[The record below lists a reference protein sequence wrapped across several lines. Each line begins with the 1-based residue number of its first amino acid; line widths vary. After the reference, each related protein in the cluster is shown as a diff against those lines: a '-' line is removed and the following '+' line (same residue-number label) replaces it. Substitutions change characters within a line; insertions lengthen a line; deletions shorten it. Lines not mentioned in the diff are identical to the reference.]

1 MKTDRASRI
10 CRKTAVVLVLT
21 LVVFMLEGGPC
32 VPNGA
37 RGTSELET
45 YVHDFVDVPPYGNWT
60 FVEKPM
66 FPVYLNQSQIPV
78 GANWT
83 VVYPL
88 IANRSYHVYCY
99 GEWVDF
105 GSNPSTDYDIYVYDP
120 LGHLEGYH
128 TESTGFPEHLGTT
141 VDEPFFVPKYS
152 GNYSFVIR
160 NDPRESNASR
170 SATLM
175 NIEDVKCNEWH
186 EVVIEGKENDT
197 PLFKTSWAFEFIT
210 ESPHVEVWVKVPE
223 TLDMYEARLFLMS
236 NPEGGTGEILNG
248 VPLAWEQG
256 LYGDISGI
264 YGGYNLE
271 SKEFRGL
278 ASASCEFYG
287 ENMLVNYTSS
297 LQGKSLYHLVFVG
310 EEGTGKIEFLV
321 KTEFGN
327 ACLKPVNPPLLVYP
341 DNETA
346 LTFVSNMTDLTSVAF
361 YYSVDDWKNLT
372 ALSMELIDN
381 RTSIAVIP
389 GQPAGTT
396 VKYKAEG
403 VDVLENVLTCNGS
416 YTVKYASQLDIT
428 LEAGAVLIGEN
439 ITVTGLITPPSENV
453 SITLIYTS
461 TNGTFQ
467 QTANAIANGTFTA
480 SFKPPAEVD
489 WHVQAVFEGNNML
502 YGSSSPSLK
511 FTVEPPSLFSQYS
524 MYIFAG
530 AGAGIAITA
539 IVYVAKRR
547 E

>member
-10 CRKTAVVLVLT
+10 CRRTAVVLVLT
-21 LVVFMLEGGPC
+21 LVVFMLEGGSC
-32 VPNGA
+32 VPNGV

-128 TESTGFPEHLGTT
+128 TESTGFPEHLGST

-197 PLFKTSWAFEFIT
+197 PLFKTSWAFEFVT

-271 SKEFRGL
+271 STEFRGL

-297 LQGKSLYHLVFVG
+297 LQGKSLYHLVLVG

-341 DNETA
+341 DNETT
-346 LTFVSNMTDLTSVAF
+346 LTFVSNITDLTSIAF

-396 VKYKAEG
+396 VKYKVEG

>member
-10 CRKTAVVLVLT
+10 CRRTAVVLVLT
-21 LVVFMLEGGPC
+21 LLVFVLEGGSC
-32 VPNGA
+32 VPNGV
-37 RGTSELET
+37 RGTSELEA

-197 PLFKTSWAFEFIT
+197 PLFKTSWAFEFVT

-271 SKEFRGL
+271 STEFRGL

-297 LQGKSLYHLVFVG
+297 LQGKSLYHLVLVG

-341 DNETA
+341 DNETT
-346 LTFVSNMTDLTSVAF
+346 LTFVSNITDLTSVAF

-381 RTSIAVIP
+381 RTTIAAIP

-467 QTANAIANGTFTA
+467 QTANAIANGTFTD

>member
-21 LVVFMLEGGPC
+21 LVVFMLEGDSC
-32 VPNGA
+32 VPNGV
-37 RGTSELET
+37 RGTSELEI

-197 PLFKTSWAFEFIT
+197 PLFKTSWAFEFVT

-271 SKEFRGL
+271 STEFRGL

-297 LQGKSLYHLVFVG
+297 LQGKSLYHLVLVG
-310 EEGTGKIEFLV
+310 EEGTGKVEFLV

-346 LTFVSNMTDLTSVAF
+346 LTFVSNITDLTSVAF

-381 RTSIAVIP
+381 RTTIAAIP

-467 QTANAIANGTFTA
+467 QTANAIANGTFTD

>member
-1 MKTDRASRI
+1 MKTDRASQI
-10 CRKTAVVLVLT
+10 CRKTAVVLALT
-21 LVVFMLEGGPC
+21 LVVFMLEGGSY
-32 VPNGA
+32 VPNGV
-37 RGTSELET
+37 RGTSELEA

-197 PLFKTSWAFEFIT
+197 PLFKTSWAFEFVT

-256 LYGDISGI
+256 L
-264 YGGYNLE
+264 
-271 SKEFRGL
+271 
-278 ASASCEFYG
+278 
-287 ENMLVNYTSS
+287 
-297 LQGKSLYHLVFVG
+297 
-310 EEGTGKIEFLV
+310 
-321 KTEFGN
+321 
-327 ACLKPVNPPLLVYP
+327 
-341 DNETA
+341 
-346 LTFVSNMTDLTSVAF
+346 
-361 YYSVDDWKNLT
+361 
-372 ALSMELIDN
+372 
-381 RTSIAVIP
+381 
-389 GQPAGTT
+389 
-396 VKYKAEG
+396 
-403 VDVLENVLTCNGS
+403 
-416 YTVKYASQLDIT
+416 
-428 LEAGAVLIGEN
+428 
-439 ITVTGLITPPSENV
+439 
-453 SITLIYTS
+453 
-461 TNGTFQ
+461 
-467 QTANAIANGTFTA
+467 
-480 SFKPPAEVD
+480 
-489 WHVQAVFEGNNML
+489 
-502 YGSSSPSLK
+502 
-511 FTVEPPSLFSQYS
+511 
-524 MYIFAG
+524 
-530 AGAGIAITA
+530 
-539 IVYVAKRR
+539 
-547 E
+547 